1 MEIRLAVTQVA
12 DEDST
17 DTALWEASLRE
28 ELTELDQVTLRYLT
42 EGDPS
47 GAKGISAFAT
57 LIASV
62 PASWTGAFMQFLQ
75 GWSRRTGRTVEAS
88 IAGDTI
94 KITAA
99 SREQQDKVIEAWIV
113 HHAPG
118 P

>member
-17 DTALWEASLRE
+17 DTALWESSLRE
-28 ELTELDQVTLRYLT
+28 ELAELDQVTVGYPA
-42 EGDPS
+42 EAGPS
-47 GAKGISAFAT
+47 DAKGVSAFAA

-62 PASWTGAFMQFLQ
+62 PASWAGAFMQFLQ

-99 SREQQDKVIEAWIV
+99 SREQQDRIIEAWIV

-118 P
+118 S